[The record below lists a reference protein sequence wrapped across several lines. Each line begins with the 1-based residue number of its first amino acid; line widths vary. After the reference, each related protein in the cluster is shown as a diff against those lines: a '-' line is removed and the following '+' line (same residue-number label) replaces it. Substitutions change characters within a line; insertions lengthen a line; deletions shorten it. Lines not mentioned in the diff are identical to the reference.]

1 MFFLSFVKRTQPQNT
16 LINLKK
22 TLLWFMRVFYEEF
35 NSGHDIKR
43 DVFSYSASDKEFIK
57 EGILPYSHIS
67 TLSPIFTCSK
77 TPVNDSGT
85 ISK

>member
-1 MFFLSFVKRTQPQNT
+1 MTTFTKYLKRLMEPA
-16 LINLKK
+16 L
-22 TLLWFMRVFYEEF
+22 R
-35 NSGHDIKR
+35 GG
-43 DVFSYSASDKEFIK
+43 VFSYSASDKEFIK

-77 TPVNDSGT
+77 TPVNDSGA